1 MSPKVWDGPR
11 NLHSKFGHNR
21 VNKIWDIPDMDKC
34 CQDICCLDKCCRYSW
49 NLFKMVTG
57 RHKVCSGVGEGW
69 WWWWCAKSFS
79 CKTQLL
85 VTLSCGWVGA
95 LTIFLNQTFFLTKEI
110 LLDIE
115 NFSTTI
121 FLALKILFSPLI
133 NSIVGNSLLW
143 AVSQGKKQNVLDK
156 SMNPQNENLWIQN

>member
-95 LTIFLNQTFFLTKEI
+95 LTIFFEPNILLNQRNSSGYRKFFNY
-110 LLDIE
+110 
-115 NFSTTI
+115 NFFGPKNFVQSI
-121 FLALKILFSPLI
+121 DQFDCRKQ
-133 NSIVGNSLLW
+133 SIVGRV
-143 AVSQGKKQNVLDK
+143 ARKKTK
-156 SMNPQNENLWIQN
+156 CAR